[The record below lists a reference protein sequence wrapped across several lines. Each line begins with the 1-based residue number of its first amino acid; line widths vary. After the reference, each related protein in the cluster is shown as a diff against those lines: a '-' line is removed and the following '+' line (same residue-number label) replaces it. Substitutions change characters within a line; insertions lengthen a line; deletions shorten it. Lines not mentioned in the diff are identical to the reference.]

1 MNFKLN
7 ALMIVL
13 LAYGCNGNDSVIE
26 KKFPPLETVNYVDI
40 ERFMGDWYVIA
51 NIPTFIEKRAT
62 NAIESYKLNDQG
74 EVETTFTFYEDSPNG
89 KIKKYNPKGFIYNKE
104 TNAEWRMQFLWPIK
118 MPFLIIDLDEDYS
131 FTVIGVPNRNY
142 VWIMSRKPFINPDT
156 YEMIITKLKEVGY
169 ETSKIKMIRQ
179 EWGTP

>member
-1 MNFKLN
+1 MNIKLS
-7 ALMIVL
+7 LLIIVML
-13 LAYGCNGNDSVIE
+13 NYGCNGDNSGIDKE
-26 KKFPPLETVNYVDI
+26 YAPLETVDYVDI

-62 NAIESYKLNDQG
+62 NAIESYKLNDKG
-74 EVETTFTFYEDSPNG
+74 EVETTFTFYEDSPRG
-89 KIKKYNPKGFIYNKE
+89 KKKKYSPKGFIYNTK

-142 VWIMSRKPFINPDT
+142 VWIMCREPFINPDI
-156 YEMIITKLKEVGY
+156 YETIITKLKEVGY
-169 ETSKIKMIRQ
+169 DTSKIKMIKQ
-179 EWGTP
+179 EW